1 MHLTQELLIEKAQAY
16 VKKKKKKKRNII
28 EHISKPGLNHIL
40 TSVHFSIV

>member
-1 MHLTQELLIEKAQAY
+1 MHLTQELLIEKVQAY
-16 VKKKKKKKRNII
+16 VKKKKRNII